1 MNKIFKTKYDV
12 TTGQTKVVSELA
24 NNRQVASRVEGASG
38 RQPKCGVF
46 LGMFKI
52 LPLALLM
59 SELLSSVAYGV
70 NVWIDVNPSNE
81 RSGDNKPSSV
91 WYEKSNVNNKNE
103 VVLLADSENKTG
115 ANTSLKNKDFKKT
128 VVIGSRAVGGGND
141 ATAIGY
147 RAIVGKNLTTTNIT
161 DSHQG
166 TAVGY
171 RAFSYG
177 NESVSLGNDTV
188 ARGSN
193 SIAIGS
199 DNISGENAKPLPK
212 EIFNIF
218 LNNATN
224 FNYTGEYAAVDYS
237 SLFKNT
243 DVMDAI
249 TNKNKY
255 VDDDGNLKSED
266 GFTIGWKGKYYIRK
280 SKNNNSD
287 YYVLI
292 GDQYYEKL
300 SNGNLNPIEK
310 PANIEQMEDYKRM
323 EKYNG
328 YLEEAYKKY
337 LADTNKNKKTHT
349 WARGNNSIAIG
360 GRSVAYGDYSTALGT
375 YAIAYQDYSAAIGTN
390 TIAFGRN
397 SLVFGNNSY
406 VYADRSVG
414 VGTNVQAVNSGSMV
428 YGSDSYS
435 GGSGSLAMGN
445 YALANIAMDENFTG
459 EGLDEGSSKL
469 TFTDNKNR
477 DQYRGKYSFDKF
489 YELGNTKDIQNNRTS
504 IKPKTT
510 KQRGTGE
517 EKAEQ
522 SKDHQGK
529 HNQGAIAIGSYTVAL
544 GDNALSIGRYAYA
557 KEDSTV
563 AIGRFAFAKEANAF
577 ALGSFTRALEK
588 SSIALGNEATATLE
602 NSVALGYKS
611 KTDYEHSKSDP
622 YTPEGAIIIPTSANV
637 GVISVGYNGYER
649 RMVNVAAGSQ
659 DTDAVNVAQ
668 LKALETRIDLNNKQN
683 NLTPYFGVEQKSGD
697 SAKIAQGQ
705 EAKQNYE
712 RYVKLAGEYAKLL
725 NRKVN
730 GKETFKQEALD
741 KVKKELDALEKSN
754 PQIATKASTIK
765 KIVEDLG
772 KEKGGDGN
780 KLLTK
785 LKEITQAV
793 ETDMAKKD
801 QVANLSEQEIEESN
815 YKGSLAKGK
824 DSIAIGYKASVAE
837 VAEDSVA
844 IGKGSKVTAKQE
856 AKNKA
861 EINGVEFTFKGGV
874 SPDNKE
880 ESKKTIF
887 SVGDTNQERIIKNVA
902 AGDVSENST
911 DAINGSQLYAVT
923 KVFSDLAKDVIGVEV
938 DNKQFKKSSFTA
950 VEYISTPTSK
960 KGVPDNFK
968 DALDETIKA
977 INQGYKFSDGT
988 TNNNGTSKY
997 YLGSTLEIKNGDVD
1011 GFKGSN
1017 LKVKLDTQAS
1027 NEKATFTIGM
1037 SDTPTFKNVTITGSP
1052 TNDKHAVNKK
1062 YVDDKF
1068 KNVATSFK
1076 VTGDSGE
1083 YVVKDALNIKGK
1095 EDTANNKH
1103 KNITTTAN
1111 NSTKKELEISLNSTL
1126 KGIDSIG
1133 KDENNQITF
1142 NGGTTIKAGGAVLSL
1157 SKTSDDKVK
1166 ISGVADGVAEN
1177 DVVNFKQLE
1186 ASKLHFLSVKALTT
1200 PESKNNYNNDGA
1212 IADGAIAIGVGT
1224 KATAENAVVIGRDV
1238 SIDVKNS
1245 FVLGSNNT
1253 VTQNFK
1259 DTNGAV
1265 VVIGSGT
1272 KLVESKSSIA
1282 IGAVFV
1288 KGKNGADG
1296 TLIENAAWTAS
1307 IGNKNKIKNGT
1318 DIVALGNNIKA
1329 LDITNEET
1337 KGTKSANTEL
1347 ILIGNGAIAET
1358 AKESVLIGAK
1368 SNAGK
1373 GAKSAVIIG
1382 HSAKAEASAV
1392 GAVAIGQGAT
1402 VKTDAGNS
1410 IALGQGSEA
1419 TAKEEAKK
1427 DATVIIDGKNIK
1439 FTWSAG
1445 VSSDNTEGNKKSVLS
1460 IGKANNERIIKH
1472 VAAGAVTSD
1481 STDAINGSQLYAV
1494 ADEFSKLAV
1503 NVLGAEKAD
1512 DDTAGFKKSNFEVAK
1527 YNGKTTASTPTEMT
1541 FKDAIGQNTTAI
1553 NKGFIFGVGDQ
1564 PDEYGT
1570 HYLGDKLT
1578 IKAGNINHEE
1588 FKSDNIRTHYEKSN
1602 KNILIGIKDKPSFK
1616 SVLITEEIPDNLDSA
1631 KKGTYDKHAV
1641 NKAYLD
1647 KRLEKVAANFTVKGD
1662 NSSKDKSKV
1671 YTLDKDHNELT
1682 IAGDSK
1688 NIETTVDKDN
1698 KKVSIALKEALTG
1711 ITSIANNDTKIE
1723 LKNNG
1728 GKSIVFT
1735 SGDNSKSVTLTGD
1748 KFSGVSEISKG
1759 NAKLTLGADKATVEL
1774 EHGKSKLELTND
1786 SATLSAGTDAGSIK
1800 INNNGNKKIELSPES
1815 GATLTLEKD
1824 STTNSGSKYVKAT
1837 GLSTVG
1843 LSDDNALIFKNNGS
1857 KSAELNVGTSATYK
1871 FTETGLDLA
1880 GKPITN
1886 LGSGLGNGAGSG
1898 NNDIIEKILSGN
1910 PDGAN
1915 GSPTISNNAVNVK
1928 DLSEVAR
1935 AIVGKGLTFAG
1946 NTGSEFTR
1954 ELGSKI
1960 TIKGDGT
1967 DLTSKAE
1974 TDAITFTLNKATSVD
1989 KNDEKVV
1996 TSKAVATELEKYTKT
2011 TDLVDKLGTA
2021 YLKVD
2026 GSNIGKDD
2034 EAKKA
2039 GRKTFGKN
2047 VGIAEIKL
2055 GDTEKSSTEL
2065 VQADAVIKYLKGT
2078 GPDSVKI
2085 SDSTKTMAKGNYS
2098 ISIGHEAVSENA
2110 ESIAIGYMTHA
2121 QNKKSIAL
2129 GNESEVLGEKSIA
2142 IGTENKIDGEGK
2154 YSAVLGIENKV
2165 SSQFSY
2171 SVGYH
2176 NDIKGDN
2183 TFVLGSNISTD
2194 NSIKNA
2200 IILGDRSKGEANA
2213 VSVGSDTQQRRIV
2226 YVADPTSEYDAVN
2239 KQYVDGLGLKFKG
2252 NDNQEIHKK
2261 LSDTLEIVG
2270 KGLNKAQTAKFKGT
2284 DGNIAVKSSNGK
2296 DKKLEISLNEK
2307 LSNIKTIEN
2316 KGSSIEFN
2324 ANDKNGSSKTIK
2336 NLLLTG
2342 NGTKMVLSYK
2352 GVHLNEKQLIGL
2364 KSGLLE
2370 KHNGEDKDRK
2380 DLDYLIENVDKLSI
2394 KTHAVNVG
2402 DLAKISKEIV
2412 EKGYKY
2418 NADIPSGNSNDTSIK
2433 LGSTISIVK
2442 LSGTSTNG
2450 VITSSQPSTPTINIG
2465 DYKGDNL
2472 ITRYTNESGNAK
2484 IEIGFKDA
2492 PMFSKVTL
2500 SQAQTYGAGSKV
2512 DNNDLITKS
2521 YLDAALKDFKFN
2533 VEYSGQKVQI
2543 GRGDT
2548 LKFNAG
2554 LNIKVELAQN
2564 GTTQPSAGSSALAS
2578 GASSSNSGDSTA
2590 GGGNGATSAG
2600 TSGSSNMASQGTGAT
2615 VGSSVPPT
2623 TTISNGGAGADSAVA
2638 SSTTSS
2644 SGAGTDGGSGTS
2656 STSSTSSAPS
2666 TTTAGTASSTPSTTS
2681 NTTAV
2686 VTIGTTEDLTGLK
2699 SAEFNGDNGNTTN
2712 ITGNE
2717 IVLKDQAGNAHTQT
2731 ATSQIITDNTDP
2743 DTEKAVVTTAEGM
2756 TMSVV
2761 SDDQVLV
2768 NDQTAEANILSNGKH
2783 TTEVKAGEVAI
2794 KDKSGQEIVSLKVA
2808 EGENGQ
2814 DGKGATLAFAKG
2826 TDGKSGTGVIT
2837 GLKDLDA
2844 TADGSSAA
2852 NKNYVDEKVSDLDS
2866 NRPFDFYI
2874 QEGDDYTKVVKGRDG
2889 KFYDPKDLEGAKY
2902 DAKSK
2907 KYTSQDGQE
2916 VTPESDKVII
2926 RAEPTATPIG
2936 MNNVASGL
2944 GLPAPET
2951 DPAKAK
2957 AAQEKATAL
2966 TEAVE
2971 EKVKA
2976 IGDKAKELSTT
2987 AQKVTDLTLAV
2998 SGLEMAM
3005 SAMPEGEDKKKL
3017 QTQLEENK
3025 KQLEK
3030 AKEELGKAKTALTK
3044 AQTELTKANAD
3055 YEANYKGYDKVADLV
3070 KPDSQADLTNVATIA
3085 DVQAVAKSG
3094 LKFKGNDDREIRTPL
3109 SGTLAIKGEEGTNGN
3124 KFNSD
3129 NSAAGNIKVEMAQD
3143 GKGLEVKLS
3152 DQLKNMTSF
3161 ETREVDGKK
3170 SRLDSNGLQASSP
3183 DSETFVNAQGTR
3195 ITGKGNHA
3203 GQSASYTL
3211 DGIKLQGK
3219 AGEPSLM
3226 ATHAGLMVSGN
3237 NGNIVI
3243 NGNRGEILIPDVKPD
3258 ASGFVAVNKNYV
3270 DSQNNALR
3278 TQIHHADRRLRAGIA
3293 GANAAAAL
3301 ASVSMP
3307 GKSMVAIAAAGH
3319 DGESA
3324 LAIGYSRISDNGKVM
3339 LKLQGNSNS
3348 QGKVSGAVSV
3358 GYQW

>member
-70 NVWIDVNPSNE
+70 NVWIDVNPNRE
-81 RSGDNKPSSV
+81 PGGDNKPSSV
-91 WYEKSNVNNKNE
+91 WYEKSNVNNTEE
-103 VVLLADSENKTG
+103 VVLLADGANKTG
-115 ANTSLKNKDFKKT
+115 ANTRLTNKDFKKT

-147 RAIVGKNLTTTNIT
+147 RAIVGKNLDSTNTT

-212 EIFNIF
+212 EIFTIF
-218 LNNATN
+218 LDNAAN
-224 FNYTGEYAAVDYS
+224 FNYTGEYAAVDYNK
-237 SLFKNT
+237 LFEGT
-243 DVMDAI
+243 DVI
-249 TNKNKY
+249 EKNTNKNKY
-255 VDDDGNLKSED
+255 VNGDGNLVSDD
-266 GFTIGWKGKYYIRK
+266 GFTIGWNGRYYIRK
-280 SKNNNSD
+280 TKSNHKD

-292 GDQYYEKL
+292 GDQYYEKS

-310 PANIEQMEDYKRM
+310 PKNIEQMDDYKRM

-328 YLEEAYKKY
+328 YLEKAYEKY
-337 LADTNKNKKTHT
+337 LADTDRNKKTHT

-360 GRSVAYGDYSTALGT
+360 GRSVAYGNYSTALGT
-375 YAIAYQDYSAAIGTN
+375 YAIAYKDYSAAIGTN

-397 SLVFGNNSY
+397 SLVFGNDSY

-414 VGTNVQAVNSGSMV
+414 VGTNVQAVNAGSMV

-459 EGLDEGSSKL
+459 KGLKSSKL
-469 TFTDNKNR
+469 LFTDNANK
-477 DQYRGKYSFDKF
+477 DEYKDDKYFFDKF

-522 SKDHQGK
+522 SKDNQGK

-622 YTPEGAIIIPTSANV
+622 YTPEGAIIIPTSTNV

-712 RYVKLAGEYAKLL
+712 RYVKLSGEYAKLL

-754 PQIATKASTIK
+754 PQIATNASTIK

-1037 SDTPTFKNVTITGSP
+1037 TNTPTFENVTITGNPS
-1052 TNDKHAVNKK
+1052 NDKHLVNKK

-1095 EDTANNKH
+1095 EENSH

-1111 NSTKKELEISLNSTL
+1111 NGTKKELEISLNSTL
-1126 KGIDSIG
+1126 KGITSIG

-1142 NGGTTIKAGGAVLSL
+1142 NGGTKIKAGGAVLSL

-1186 ASKLHFLSVKALTT
+1186 ASKLHFLSVKAPTT

-1212 IADGAIAIGVGT
+1212 TADGAIAIGVGT

-1253 VTQNFK
+1253 VTQTDK
-1259 DTNGAV
+1259 DVRSAV

-1272 KLVESKSSIA
+1272 KLENSKSSIA

-1329 LDITNEET
+1329 LDSTNEET

-1347 ILIGNGAIAET
+1347 VLIGNSATAET
-1358 AKESVLIGAK
+1358 AQNSVLIGAK

-1373 GAKSAVIIG
+1373 GAKNAVIIG

-1419 TAKEEAKK
+1419 TKKEKSEATYTT
-1427 DATVIIDGKNIK
+1427 DTNSIK
-1439 FTWSAG
+1439 FINFSG
-1445 VSSDNTEGNKKSVLS
+1445 HGNDKSVLS
-1460 IGKANNERIIKH
+1460 IGDTGKERLITH
-1472 VAAGAVTSD
+1472 VAPGTISAS
-1481 STDAINGSQLYAV
+1481 STHAINGSQLYSV
-1494 ADEFSKLAV
+1494 IDVFGHLGV
-1503 NVLGAEKAD
+1503 TVLGAEV
-1512 DDTAGFKKSNFEVAK
+1512 DTTKGFKQSEFKQLI
-1527 YNGKTTASTPTEMT
+1527 GKTITASTPATAKT
-1541 FKDAIGQNTTAI
+1541 FKKAIDDNIAKI
-1553 NKGFIFGVGDQ
+1553 NEGFIFGAGDS
-1564 PDEYGT
+1564 DEEKGT
-1570 HYLGDKLT
+1570 HYLGDSLI
-1578 IKAGNINHEE
+1578 IKAGTITVEDKQTKKTDK
-1588 FKSDNIRTHYEKSN
+1588 FLSDNIRTHYEKGN
-1602 KNILIGIKDKPSFK
+1602 KNILIGIKENPNFKEVTVSEEVKDTSKDNVLTTKKYVTDKLDGKADKFNTGDLVSNG
-1616 SVLITEEIPDNLDSA
+1616 LIEVEGGDKAVIGSGVSIDLNKETKDKIALIGTGKVEKDD
-1631 KKGTYDKHAV
+1631 KGTVTGKTVYEYMQGFSTSLILSKDGSTADATINLKTDKLQV
-1641 NKAYLD
+1641 EGQDGINVEIKD
-1647 KRLEKVAANFTVKGD
+1647 KKITVKIDGESKGKIDDILTKTEAGTTYAKVDASNISNGD
-1662 NSSKDKSKV
+1662 ITKWRSKLDVYSKGETDGKINTEISKTTFGLKGNDSSDFTKKVNNVIEIKGTETTTNQAKNIYVSKDGEGLKI
-1671 YTLDKDHNELT
+1671 EL
-1682 IAGDSK
+1682 G
-1688 NIETTVDKDN
+1688 ET
-1698 KKVSIALKEALTG
+1698 LTG
-1711 ITSIANNDTKIE
+1711 ITSIGKDTNDGITFSENTTTIKLGGVSLSLNKTLDKVKISNVANGIDDNDAINKSQLDKFVTALGGGSKIGTDGTPTGPTYTLTNGSGTKSYTTVGDALKALDGAITTTNSSITTLNDASIKFSDGSTNPSKVFERKNSDTDKQVIIKGENNINVALSIDDTKNKGTFTVSLNKQLKGIE
-1723 LKNNG
+1723 SIENDDKTKITLNKG
-1728 GKSIVFT
+1728 DKSIKFS
-1735 SGDNSKSVTLTGD
+1735 SGDTPSVVTLTG
-1748 KFSGVSEISKG
+1748 
-1759 NAKLTLGADKATVEL
+1759 
-1774 EHGKSKLELTND
+1774 SKLSGLTE
-1786 SATLSAGTDAGSIK
+1786 
-1800 INNNGNKKIELSPES
+1800 INKQDGKASLKFEDNKIELITENDKKV
-1815 GATLTLEKD
+1815 TLEKD
-1824 STTNSGSKYVKAT
+1824 STNDGVQAT
-1837 GLSTVG
+1837 GLTTIG
-1843 LSDDNALIFKNNGS
+1843 KDTDNALVFDKKENGTD
-1857 KSAELNVGTSATYK
+1857 KATLKVGGNSLT
-1871 FTETGLDLA
+1871 FTKDNSSIKL
-1880 GKPITN
+1880 
-1886 LGSGLGNGAGSG
+1886 SGLADGKIDGSSTEAITG
-1898 NNDIIEKILSGN
+1898 KQLHELSVSRLGLEVDN
-1910 PDGAN
+1910 TDSKN
-1915 GSPTISNNAVNVK
+1915 IKFK
-1928 DLSEVAR
+1928 DLSFDAIKGSDKSDKITTFKGAIEGLIGAVNKGITFKGTDSSKTTTLQLGATLTINGEDTKVGKESNKDKTEKDIKVEVTPNDTDPKDPKNAGTITLKLNKSNSVDENDDR
-1935 AIVGKGLTFAG
+1935 AIK
-1946 NTGSEFTR
+1946 S
-1954 ELGSKI
+1954 S
-1960 TIKGDGT
+1960 
-1967 DLTSKAE
+1967 
-1974 TDAITFTLNKATSVD
+1974 
-1989 KNDEKVV
+1989 
-1996 TSKAVATELEKYTKT
+1996 AVANELKKYTT
-2011 TDLVDKLGTA
+2011 TETLGKEF
-2021 YLKVD
+2021 LKVT
-2026 GSNIGKDD
+2026 GENIGKNQ
-2034 EAKKA
+2034 A
-2039 GRKTFGKN
+2039 TFGEN
-2047 VGIAEIKL
+2047 VGIAEIALEKEE
-2055 GDTEKSSTEL
+2055 TEGTSEL
-2065 VQADAVIKYLKGT
+2065 VQAKALVDYLKGT
-2078 GPDSVKI
+2078 GEKSVKL
-2085 SDSTKTMAKGNYS
+2085 SDSAKTQAIGEGS
-2098 ISIGHEAVSENA
+2098 ISIGHNAVSRNEG
-2110 ESIAIGYMTHA
+2110 SIAMGYNSEASNSGAISIGQGST
-2121 QNKKSIAL
+2121 
-2129 GNESEVLGEKSIA
+2129 VLGTSSVAVGKENDVKGNFSFVL
-2142 IGTENKIDGEGK
+2142 GDENKIGLNSTSSYVIGSNNEIKGYK
-2154 YSAVLGIENKV
+2154 NISIGLGNKV
-2165 SSQFSY
+2165 D
-2171 SVGYH
+2171 G
-2176 NDIKGDN
+2176 NENIL
-2183 TFVLGSNISTD
+2183 LGSHIETD
-2194 NSIKNA
+2194 DTIKNA
-2200 IILGDRSKGEANA
+2200 IVLGDRSIGVSNA
-2213 VSVGSDTQQRRIV
+2213 VSVGNAVNRRKIV
-2226 YVADPTSEYDAVN
+2226 FVADPTDKYDAVN
-2239 KQYVDGLGLKFKG
+2239 KKYVDELKLTYKSNSTNKQTVKLTDGLDFKKAT
-2252 NDNQEIHKK
+2252 NDN
-2261 LSDTLEIVG
+2261 
-2270 KGLNKAQTAKFKGT
+2270 
-2284 DGNIAVKSSNGK
+2284 
-2296 DKKLEISLNEK
+2296 
-2307 LSNIKTIEN
+2307 IEVVV
-2316 KGSSIEFN
+2316 
-2324 ANDKNGSSKTIK
+2324 DKNGSIQHNLANNLKDITSIWGGTDEKGAKITLDKAKKEISFNDSKLTNLADGEIDKDSKEAVTGKQLADLASKLGVAVDKDKTKFNELIFEYLSNVDGSFKEK
-2336 NLLLTG
+2336 NPTTLKEAIDETRAKLNEGLKFGGDVTTG
-2342 NGTKMVLSYK
+2342 KNNGTHY
-2352 GVHLNEKQLIGL
+2352 
-2364 KSGLLE
+2364 
-2370 KHNGEDKDRK
+2370 
-2380 DLDYLIENVDKLSI
+2380 
-2394 KTHAVNVG
+2394 
-2402 DLAKISKEIV
+2402 
-2412 EKGYKY
+2412 
-2418 NADIPSGNSNDTSIK
+2418 
-2433 LGSTISIVK
+2433 LGSSINIVR
-2442 LSGTSTNG
+2442 LGTPTGTGAVDPTSTDG
-2450 VITSSQPSTPTINIG
+2450 YSGS
-2465 DYKGDNL
+2465 NL
-2472 ITRYTNESGNAK
+2472 ITQYTYDKGNAK

-2492 PMFSKVTL
+2492 PTFNKVTL
-2500 SQAQTYGAGSKV
+2500 SAPQTYGNKGV
-2512 DNNDLITKS
+2512 EDNDLITKS
-2521 YLDAALKDFKFN
+2521 YLEQALDSFKFN
-2533 VEYSGQKVQI
+2533 VANSDGTTYQI
-2543 GRGDT
+2543 GRNDT

-2578 GASSSNSGDSTA
+2578 GAGTA
-2590 GGGNGATSAG
+2590 GGGNGTATVG
-2600 TSGSSNMASQGTGAT
+2600 TSGSSGVAAQGAGAT
-2615 VGSSVPPT
+2615 VGSSTTPT
-2623 TTISNGGAGADSAVA
+2623 TAPTNTVSNSSAGADSTFA

-2644 SGAGTDGGSGTS
+2644 NGAGTNGKSGTS
-2656 STSSTSSAPS
+2656 STASSGATPS
-2666 TTTAGTASSTPSTTS
+2666 TTTAGTASSTP
-2681 NTTAV
+2681 
-2686 VTIGTTEDLTGLK
+2686 
-2699 SAEFNGDNGNTTN
+2699 
-2712 ITGNE
+2712 
-2717 IVLKDQAGNAHTQT
+2717 
-2731 ATSQIITDNTDP
+2731 
-2743 DTEKAVVTTAEGM
+2743 
-2756 TMSVV
+2756 
-2761 SDDQVLV
+2761 
-2768 NDQTAEANILSNGKH
+2768 
-2783 TTEVKAGEVAI
+2783 
-2794 KDKSGQEIVSLKVA
+2794 
-2808 EGENGQ
+2808 
-2814 DGKGATLAFAKG
+2814 
-2826 TDGKSGTGVIT
+2826 
-2837 GLKDLDA
+2837 
-2844 TADGSSAA
+2844 
-2852 NKNYVDEKVSDLDS
+2852 
-2866 NRPFDFYI
+2866 
-2874 QEGDDYTKVVKGRDG
+2874 
-2889 KFYDPKDLEGAKY
+2889 
-2902 DAKSK
+2902 
-2907 KYTSQDGQE
+2907 
-2916 VTPESDKVII
+2916 
-2926 RAEPTATPIG
+2926 
-2936 MNNVASGL
+2936 
-2944 GLPAPET
+2944 
-2951 DPAKAK
+2951 
-2957 AAQEKATAL
+2957 
-2966 TEAVE
+2966 
-2971 EKVKA
+2971 
-2976 IGDKAKELSTT
+2976 
-2987 AQKVTDLTLAV
+2987 
-2998 SGLEMAM
+2998 
-3005 SAMPEGEDKKKL
+3005 
-3017 QTQLEENK
+3017 
-3025 KQLEK
+3025 
-3030 AKEELGKAKTALTK
+3030 
-3044 AQTELTKANAD
+3044 
-3055 YEANYKGYDKVADLV
+3055 
-3070 KPDSQADLTNVATIA
+3070 
-3085 DVQAVAKSG
+3085 
-3094 LKFKGNDDREIRTPL
+3094 
-3109 SGTLAIKGEEGTNGN
+3109 
-3124 KFNSD
+3124 
-3129 NSAAGNIKVEMAQD
+3129 
-3143 GKGLEVKLS
+3143 
-3152 DQLKNMTSF
+3152 
-3161 ETREVDGKK
+3161 
-3170 SRLDSNGLQASSP
+3170 
-3183 DSETFVNAQGTR
+3183 
-3195 ITGKGNHA
+3195 
-3203 GQSASYTL
+3203 
-3211 DGIKLQGK
+3211 
-3219 AGEPSLM
+3219 
-3226 ATHAGLMVSGN
+3226 
-3237 NGNIVI
+3237 
-3243 NGNRGEILIPDVKPD
+3243 
-3258 ASGFVAVNKNYV
+3258 
-3270 DSQNNALR
+3270 
-3278 TQIHHADRRLRAGIA
+3278 
-3293 GANAAAAL
+3293 
-3301 ASVSMP
+3301 
-3307 GKSMVAIAAAGH
+3307 
-3319 DGESA
+3319 
-3324 LAIGYSRISDNGKVM
+3324 
-3339 LKLQGNSNS
+3339 
-3348 QGKVSGAVSV
+3348 
-3358 GYQW
+3358 